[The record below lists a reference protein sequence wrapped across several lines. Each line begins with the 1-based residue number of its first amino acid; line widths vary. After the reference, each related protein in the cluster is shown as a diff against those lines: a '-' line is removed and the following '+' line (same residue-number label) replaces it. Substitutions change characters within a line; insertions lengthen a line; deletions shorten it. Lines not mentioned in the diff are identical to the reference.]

1 MAKRFTVEAVFKA
14 IDKFTAPVSRM
25 QNSISKFTRKTERGL
40 RSIDRRLGTITRG
53 LKTVG
58 VVGAASLALMS
69 VAMADVIKTGAQ
81 FEQTLVNAG
90 TRFQGGIKKGTEAFK
105 KMEDAARQAGR
116 TTEFTATEAAS
127 ALNSMARAGFKVDDA
142 INALPQIID
151 LATVAETD
159 LATATDIATKSLG
172 AFGLRSED
180 AVQQGKNFSR
190 VIDVISL
197 AANRGNTT
205 IQDMFQAIKDGAP
218 IARRAGFDIETTAA
232 LFAKLADAG
241 IEGSKA
247 GIAIKRIGLAIGAP
261 GSKEAQIFQRLKVG
275 TVDQKTGKI
284 RDAVEVF
291 KDLNNAIK
299 GLDESNQLKVVEG
312 IFGKIPI
319 ASAITFLE
327 QAENIGKLREEL
339 RGADGVSKKWAATM
353 RDTVL
358 GQLKELNSAVESVK
372 ISIFSLS
379 KGPLSELLTKMV
391 DWVRA
396 NEKIIAQNI
405 GKVFSAIFDNPEKI
419 IFWAKAIGIVIGV
432 LATLVISVKSLI
444 AVITLFNLV
453 MALNPIVLIIGLIGL
468 LIFAISSIAF
478 WFDEWTEALRNSSTA
493 FKILFVA
500 AGLILGPMGAI
511 ILLIALM
518 VAHWDE
524 LSVFFEE
531 IFTSMFITLDGWLD
545 NVEKTFTSV
554 WTGLKDFFVGIWD
567 FMAKSAEF
575 ALAGILNVIDRVKIA
590 WLEGQSL
597 FAEGADLENIT
608 DQIVQTEIAINRR
621 NNAEAPRL
629 VAPGDD
635 VKKEINETNTTSKTE
650 LTIKDETGKAH
661 ITGPSVAGIS
671 LQTSGGFD

>member
-25 QNSISKFTRKTERGL
+25 QNSINKFTRKTERGL
-40 RSIDRRLGTITRG
+40 RGIDRRLNTITRG

-58 VVGAASLALMS
+58 MVGAASLALMS
-69 VAMADVIKTGAQ
+69 VAMADVIKTGAE

-105 KMEDAARQAGR
+105 RMEDAARQAGR
-116 TTEFTATEAAS
+116 TTEFTASESAA

-172 AFGLRSED
+172 AFGLRSDD

-205 IQDMFQAIKDGAP
+205 IEDMFQAIKDGAP

-261 GSKEAQIFQRLKVG
+261 GSGEAQILQRLKVD
-275 TVDQKTGKI
+275 TVDKKTGKI

-299 GLDESNQLKVVEG
+299 GLDESTQLKVVEG

-327 QAENIGKLREEL
+327 QAKNVGKLRTEL
-339 RGADGVSKKWAATM
+339 RDADGVSKEWAATM
-353 RDTVL
+353 RNTVL

-379 KGPLSELLTKMV
+379 KGPLKELLTKMV
-391 DWVRA
+391 DWVRL
-396 NEKIIAQNI
+396 NEKMIAQNV
-405 GKVFSAIFDNPEKI
+405 GKIFSAIFDNPEKI
-419 IFWAKAIGIVIGV
+419 IKWGKAIAVVIGILTTLVIGV
-432 LATLVISVKSLI
+432 KSAI
-444 AVITLFNLV
+444 AVLTLFNLV
-453 MALNPIVLIIGLIGL
+453 MAANPIVLIIGLIVL
-468 LIFAISSIAF
+468 LIAAISSIAI
-478 WFDEWTEALRNSSTA
+478 WFDEWTEALRNSSEG
-493 FKILFVA
+493 FKILLAVVGLLFGPLA
-500 AGLILGPMGAI
+500 ATI
-511 ILLIALM
+511 ILIALM
-518 VAHWDE
+518 IAHWDE
-524 LSVFFEE
+524 LSETFELVF
-531 IFTSMFITLDGWLD
+531 TDMFIILDGWL
-545 NVEKTFTSV
+545 ESAAKAFTSV
-554 WTGLKDFFVGIWD
+554 WTELKDFFVGIWD

-575 ALAGILNVIDRVKIA
+575 ALAGILNTIDKAKIA
-590 WLEGQSL
+590 FLEGQSL
-597 FAEGADLENIT
+597 FASGAELEKIT

-621 NNAEAPRL
+621 NNAEPPRL

-635 VKKEINETNTTSKTE
+635 VKKEIKESNTTSKTE